1 MQEFSTI
8 DDPLTT
14 QVQICQVESMLTT
27 SRFYIHPETTNI
39 VWWCGSQGSIVI
51 CHLFYR
57 KCFLRKPLNCN
68 IHIPFILACHKHWRQ
83 CWRGSPWP
91 KNQQRQC
98 CCCPSSMLTIQRIQA
113 KQMTLFYILLPRFS
127 AGSAVWNPTLSRD
140 TRHSILLLRPL
151 KLSTQVSL
159 PQKLL
164 AELMRVVFCGPR
176 DTLWSHDF
184 HHKTKYRSW
193 PSQGVVLLMVA
204 TSKTRFI
211 APNSIQ
217 DLSKL
222 EDVPKAEILRRRS
235 SFSYFQQIDQAT
247 TCSGHPYSCLLHP
260 PLHLHLRSLSFSWW
274 IQNPELHLHTL
285 WAAACCATVA
295 LADYYCSHTSLDF
308 ARMLSWWLVAAHL
321 ATRLSSPVCHANI
334 TEATWP
340 LGVTPTESRWVMRSP
355 WADEAPGSAE
365 AQQPV
370 VARSWCELTLL
381 QVPVSCTLNLQAM
394 SW

>member
-1 MQEFSTI
+1 MWFSRKHCHLPPVLQEMLFAKASKLQHSHPFYIGLSQT
-8 DDPLTT
+8 LTT
-14 QVQICQVESMLTT
+14 MLKRVTLAEKSAAT
-27 SRFYIHPETTNI
+27 MLLLSQLDAHNTAHPSQTNDP
-39 VWWCGSQGSIVI
+39 
-51 CHLFYR
+51 
-57 KCFLRKPLNCN
+57 FLYPV
-68 IHIPFILACHKHWRQ
+68 A
-83 CWRGSPWP
+83 
-91 KNQQRQC
+91 
-98 CCCPSSMLTIQRIQA
+98 
-113 KQMTLFYILLPRFS
+113 RFS

-204 TSKTRFI
+204 TSKTPFI

-274 IQNPELHLHTL
+274 IQSCIST
-285 WAAACCATVA
+285 
-295 LADYYCSHTSLDF
+295 
-308 ARMLSWWLVAAHL
+308 
-321 ATRLSSPVCHANI
+321 
-334 TEATWP
+334 
-340 LGVTPTESRWVMRSP
+340 
-355 WADEAPGSAE
+355 
-365 AQQPV
+365 
-370 VARSWCELTLL
+370 
-381 QVPVSCTLNLQAM
+381 PVSSCLLR
-394 SW
+394 